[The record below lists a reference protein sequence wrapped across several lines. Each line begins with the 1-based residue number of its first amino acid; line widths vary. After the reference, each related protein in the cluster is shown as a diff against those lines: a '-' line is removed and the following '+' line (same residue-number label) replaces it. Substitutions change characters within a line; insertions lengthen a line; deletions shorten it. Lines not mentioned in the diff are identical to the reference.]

1 MEQFQPKAI
10 TQEGIERA
18 LAKVERYR
26 LLNEPW
32 AAESICL
39 DILRV
44 EPNHQEA
51 LVQMIFAITDQFG
64 GGEAGADVARAQ
76 ALLSRVSSDY
86 QRAYCAGIICE
97 RRAKALLLGHARG
110 TGPAVYDWLREAM
123 HHFEA
128 AERLRQPGN
137 DDALLRWNTCVRLM
151 ARYPKVQP
159 AGEEERRPVELE

>member
-1 MEQFQPKAI
+1 MDRFHPRPI
-10 TQEGIERA
+10 TQEGIQRA
-18 LAKVERYR
+18 LGKVERYR

-39 DILRV
+39 DILQI

-51 LVQMIFAITDQFG
+51 LVQMIFAIADQFG
-64 GGEAGADVARAQ
+64 GEAGPDMARAQ
-76 ALLSRVSSDY
+76 ALLPRVSSDY

-97 RRAKALLLGHARG
+97 RRAKARLLGHAPG
-110 TGPAVYDWLREAM
+110 TGPAVYHWLREAM
-123 HHFEA
+123 NHFEA

-137 DDALLRWNTCVRLM
+137 DDALLRWNTCVRLI
-151 ARYPKVQP
+151 ARYPQVQP

>member
-1 MEQFQPKAI
+1 MDQFEPRTI
-10 TQEGIERA
+10 TREGIERA
-18 LAKVERYR
+18 LGKVERYR

-51 LVQMIFAITDQFG
+51 LVQMIFAITDQFVGEG
-64 GGEAGADVARAQ
+64 GGDVARAQ
-76 ALLSRVSSDY
+76 ALLPKVSNEY
-86 QRAYCAGIICE
+86 QRSYCAGIICE
-97 RRAKALLLGHARG
+97 RRAKALLQRRAPG
-110 TGPAVYDWLREAM
+110 TGPAVYHWLREAM
-123 HHFEA
+123 NHFEA

-151 ARYPKVQP
+151 ARYPHIQP
-159 AGEEERRPVELE
+159 AAEQESRPVELE